1 MSKVKMSK
9 RKNVEVYKCRKTK
22 MSKDK
27 MSTETSACFFIKYVK
42 DEGEG
47 DGEGEGNLAPLSS
60 DF

>member
-1 MSKVKMSK
+1 
-9 RKNVEVYKCRKTK
+9 

-47 DGEGEGNLAPLSS
+47 EGEGRVKVRVRVRVRVKVI
-60 DF
+60 